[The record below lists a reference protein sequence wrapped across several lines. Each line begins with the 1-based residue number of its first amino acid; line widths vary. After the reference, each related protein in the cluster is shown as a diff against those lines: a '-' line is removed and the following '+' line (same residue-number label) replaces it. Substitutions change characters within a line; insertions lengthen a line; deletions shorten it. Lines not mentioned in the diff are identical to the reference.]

1 MSWRDPRRW
10 KQGLSSKEGGFQ
22 NGLATRGPVM
32 VMGWER
38 ILRSLT
44 QIENV
49 STKREQF
56 VVISL
61 TIAFPLKGYPLSI
74 LKIERM
80 TTLNEN
86 G

>member
-1 MSWRDPRRW
+1 MASH
-10 KQGLSSKEGGFQ
+10 
-22 NGLATRGPVM
+22 TRLVM
-32 VMGWER
+32 NIVIR
-38 ILRSLT
+38 TYLRSLT

-61 TIAFPLKGYPLSI
+61 TIAFPLKGYPLCI

-80 TTLNEN
+80 TTSNEN